1 MNICIV
7 SIKTFSY
14 TISFII
20 YEISKELT
28 NTYTR
33 ASTYLT
39 ETETRGKTASS
50 LPVFLLVSQETSFC
64 NFSAIVITC
73 LWSQVH
79 PDTWSLPCQAGLT
92 ISHVCSAFPSWKKHP
107 AIIPNELHFNSMFF
121 LIFLVLQS
129 FILRRIIQLYNKEEQ
144 RLWGWVWP
152 SKHYRKIRNDRM
164 SKNWIVKL
172 HTAFKNTA
180 KPVNLWIF
188 YHSEVIIV

>member
-33 ASTYLT
+33 ARTYLT

-50 LPVFLLVSQETSFC
+50 LPVFLLVSQQTLFC

-79 PDTWSLPCQAGLT
+79 PDMQSLSCQAGL
-92 ISHVCSAFPSWKKHP
+92 
-107 AIIPNELHFNSMFF
+107 
-121 LIFLVLQS
+121 
-129 FILRRIIQLYNKEEQ
+129 Y
-144 RLWGWVWP
+144 
-152 SKHYRKIRNDRM
+152 RM
-164 SKNWIVKL
+164 SVLLFLPGRNTLQLFLMNFISIVFFFNFSCITVFYTQKNNSVTKQRGTKL
-172 HTAFKNTA
+172 SKGCEVECGHQSIIEK
-180 KPVNLWIF
+180 
-188 YHSEVIIV
+188 SEMTECPRTEQLNYIQHLKILSYRQ